1 MKPADVAALAAVLA
15 GTGAYL
21 VLSAYSVQGD
31 QRRSPGE
38 SWLAMLAQR
47 SKVWLVQAGLV
58 GVAPGAF
65 LGALCVAGAV
75 GVLGGYLIFD
85 AAAPA
90 IAAGVL
96 AGGFP
101 LASYRRRRL
110 GRLEAAREAWPALLE
125 EVRMRAGSMGQSVPQ
140 ALFEAGRTSPPA
152 WRHAFALAER
162 EWLLTTD
169 FAGTT
174 AALKQALADPTADA
188 VCETLLVAHEVGG
201 SDVDRRLAD
210 LIEDRISDLQARK
223 EAASKQAGVRFARKF
238 VLLVP
243 LGMALAGLSIG
254 SGRTAYSS
262 AGGQVAVIVALL
274 AVAGCW
280 AWSGRLLR
288 VDNPPRVFR

>member
-1 MKPADVAALAAVLA
+1 
-15 GTGAYL
+15 
-21 VLSAYSVQGD
+21 
-31 QRRSPGE
+31 
-38 SWLAMLAQR
+38 
-47 SKVWLVQAGLV
+47 
-58 GVAPGAF
+58 
-65 LGALCVAGAV
+65 
-75 GVLGGYLIFD
+75 
-85 AAAPA
+85 
-90 IAAGVL
+90 
-96 AGGFP
+96 
-101 LASYRRRRL
+101 
-110 GRLEAAREAWPALLE
+110 
-125 EVRMRAGSMGQSVPQ
+125 MRAGSMGQSVPQ